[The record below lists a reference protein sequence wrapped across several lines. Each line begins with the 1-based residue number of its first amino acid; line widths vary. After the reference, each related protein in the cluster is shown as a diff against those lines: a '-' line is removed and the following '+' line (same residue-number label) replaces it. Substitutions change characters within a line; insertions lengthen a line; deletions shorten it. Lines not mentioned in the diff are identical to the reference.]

1 MTIASDL
8 LQRHVQTLVEDN
20 AQWQTLIA
28 DDILWEL
35 AYAPAIGH
43 PARLSGRQEVVRHVT
58 WFLGAVENFRFFNLK
73 VYPFADPAGAVAEF
87 KAEGLIK
94 STGRIYRQ
102 DYVFFLRATGDK
114 IAFLREYFDPVRAAK
129 AMNTP
134 ILGLES

>member
-20 AQWQTLIA
+20 TQWQTLIA

-43 PARLSGRQEVVRHVT
+43 PARLSGRQEVVRHVI
-58 WFLGAVENFRFFNLK
+58 WFLGAVDKFRFFNLQ
-73 VYPFADPAGAVAEF
+73 VYPFADPEGAVAEF

-102 DYVFFLRATGDK
+102 DYVLFLRAAGGK
-114 IAFLREYFDPVRAAK
+114 IAFLREYFDPARAAK
-129 AMNTP
+129 ALDTP

>member
-20 AQWQTLIA
+20 TQWQTLIA

-58 WFLGAVENFRFFNLK
+58 WFLGAVDKFRFFDVK
-73 VYPFADPAGAVAEF
+73 VYAFADPEGAVAEF

-102 DYVFFLRATGDK
+102 DYVLFLRAAGGK
-114 IAFLREYFDPVRAAK
+114 IAFLREYFDPVRAAR
-129 AMNTP
+129 ALDTP
-134 ILGLES
+134 IHGFES